1 MFYTI
6 ISTCPKG
13 ISVDMERE
21 YYLKLTS
28 IYQKL
33 MQMYFILPFKYGFS
47 NNKEKNINRDVLNLY
62 KKYLQLLIKYQEAIP
77 CLENDYKL
85 KNVSCY
91 LYALGLSIPSIFKNV
106 YESLLPWQFGAD
118 PGEISGYNAFVEG
131 WTKEELM
138 ERLYADLDTLK
149 IKVYPSTITSSINH
163 DGYKIACFL
172 DKDGKDFHFARQN
185 SNGIW
190 SQKMG
195 FNKKI
200 YIDND
205 PTAFLH
211 LSKDYKYELIKTLE
225 LVKPGIRR

>member
-1 MFYTI
+1 MNN
-6 ISTCPKG
+6 
-13 ISVDMERE
+13 E
-21 YYLKLTS
+21 YYIKLAS

-47 NNKEKNINRDVLNLY
+47 NNKEKNINKDILNLY
-62 KKYLQLLIKYQEAIP
+62 KNYLELLIKYQEAIP

-91 LYALGLSIPSIFKNV
+91 LYALGLNIPSIFKSV
-106 YESLLPWQFGAD
+106 YETLTSWQFGVD

-149 IKVYPSTITSSINH
+149 IKAYPSTIIAMPKHN
-163 DGYKIACFL
+163 GYKIACFL

-185 SNGIW
+185 QNGIW
-190 SQKMG
+190 SQKIG

-211 LSKDYKYELIKTLE
+211 LSKDYNYELIKTLE
-225 LVKPGIRR
+225 IVKPSLKK

>member
-47 NNKEKNINRDVLNLY
+47 NNKEKNINRDILNLY

-77 CLENDYKL
+77 SLENDYKL

-91 LYALGLSIPSIFKNV
+91 LYALGLNIPTLFKNA
-106 YESLLPWQFGAD
+106 YEVLTTWQFGVD

-149 IKVYPSTITSSINH
+149 IKTYPSTITSPINH

-211 LSKDYKYELIKTLE
+211 LSKDYNYELIKTLE
-225 LVKPGIRR
+225 LVKPGIKR